1 MGSRWRRRLKHVALV
16 LFGEATAWIGWV
28 FVISAVSIILSG
40 GHFLWEGIPNLH
52 IYWRLSLLPV
62 CVLICRNPSQFAQHY
77 SRLRFAP
84 AIASCY
90 NMRDEHFQ

>member
-1 MGSRWRRRLKHVALV
+1 MRLRNA
-16 LFGEATAWIGWV
+16 
-28 FVISAVSIILSG
+28 SAVLLLLVGSSVFAENFPDFPKEAA
-40 GHFLWEGIPNLH
+40 HFKG
-52 IYWRLSLLPV
+52 
-62 CVLICRNPSQFAQHY
+62 NPSQFAQHY